1 MNVKLNQIRT
11 INFNNLKIGG
21 ETSSPIFNPLFVLN
35 IPIFA
40 PEKNFDIVKNYFN
53 TNDRQT
59 IIQQAQASE
68 CDIVGLKFNIENSKQ
83 IEEAVE
89 ILNESQTLITKP
101 LMIQGINNDEIDS
114 ILLPKLI
121 ESLKSPTIIAFANGN
136 TYKTLVPKVIEGNHI
151 LVLRSPIDINLAKE
165 LNILSADLGLNLN
178 KILIDTDIGGLGY
191 GFEYGYS
198 IMEKI
203 KLEGLKGDNYLNMP
217 LISFGCE
224 ESLKT
229 KEAKSE
235 NFDTNWGRLQKR
247 AEFFELAAASAI
259 MAAGANVIVMNYPP
273 NITIMKG
280 LR

>member
-121 ESLKSPTIIAFANGN
+121 ESLKSPAIIAFANGN